1 MNIVSLYISFTGDSR
16 LHVPGTN
23 GLLCQDHFYN
33 WLLFTRGTTY
43 SYSNICHSLFLVREC
58 SAPRLYRRCPKVL
71 LPRKIFNLV
80 ASFLSLFETAP
91 TCVALTGFSDNLNEC
106 LITSLPGAK
115 TASIV
120 KTYGP
125 TEFERSLVS
134 PTVTIIERHDF
145 RSILDYLLMK
155 LRTALDRDWLQSL
168 ALLHKVVYTTFIVNF
183 YMIFVENFATLF
195 SASFLWN
202 THLMKLPNS

>member
-1 MNIVSLYISFTGDSR
+1 MYHCIFLLQGILVYMFRELMDYCVKAISTTGYYSLAVQHTATATYVILYFWSEKV
-16 LHVPGTN
+16 LHRVCIG
-23 GLLCQDHFYN
+23 G
-33 WLLFTRGTTY
+33 
-43 SYSNICHSLFLVREC
+43 
-58 SAPRLYRRCPKVL
+58 APRGML

-80 ASFLSLFETAP
+80 ASFLSLFETVP

-134 PTVTIIERHDF
+134 PTVKIIERHDF

-155 LRTALDRDWLQSL
+155 LRTALDRDWLQNL
-168 ALLHKVVYTTFIVNF
+168 ALLHRVVYTTFIVNF
-183 YMIFVENFATLF
+183 YMIFVETLPPF
-195 SASFLWN
+195 SVRPFFGIHS
-202 THLMKLPNS
+202 